1 MLVRSCLMGAL
12 VGMSGGFIVGLIG
25 AFVLGSIEF
34 MLSEEGTGPAVDIL
48 SWDLLLSIPTG
59 TIIGIVVAI
68 RKHKRRQ
75 ATEARE
81 EEEAQSRR

>member
-1 MLVRSCLMGAL
+1 MLVRRCLMGAL
-12 VGMSGGFIVGLIG
+12 VGMSGGFLVGLIS
-25 AFVLGSIEF
+25 AFVLGSIGF
-34 MLSEEGTGPAVDIL
+34 MLSEEGAEPAIDIL
-48 SWDLLLSIPTG
+48 TWDLLLSIPTG

-75 ATEARE
+75 AIEAEE

>member
-1 MLVRSCLMGAL
+1 
-12 VGMSGGFIVGLIG
+12 
-25 AFVLGSIEF
+25 
-34 MLSEEGTGPAVDIL
+34 MLSEEGAEPAIDIL
-48 SWDLLLSIPTG
+48 TWDLLLSIPTG

-75 ATEARE
+75 AIEAEE